1 MQTCFVH
8 NKLLTD
14 TKCFHFPTQDLL
26 SCWLCNIVVFYF
38 TRNRNLIQCPSQYN
52 NMKLIICN
60 TWSITTRYC
69 SKYMYSNDNVYGF
82 GYSAFSWYCLFKRET
97 FQCSY
102 YIILAH
108 FSSISMMIHTWMWSF
123 IIIMMMIMIIPNN
136 RYIQLCFIH
145 YSDYKRNNIDSNFEY
160 DECGFYHIIINN
172 TNYLLISMEL
182 MFYSDFQCWNIWHFW
197 HFIKL
202 HGFVNH

>member
-1 MQTCFVH
+1 M
-8 NKLLTD
+8 
-14 TKCFHFPTQDLL
+14 
-26 SCWLCNIVVFYF
+26 
-38 TRNRNLIQCPSQYN
+38 
-52 NMKLIICN
+52 II
-60 TWSITTRYC
+60 
-69 SKYMYSNDNVYGF
+69 YGF
-82 GYSAFSWYCLFKRET
+82 GYSVFSWYCLSKRET

-102 YIILAH
+102 YIILVH
-108 FSSISMMIHTWMWSF
+108 FSSISMMIHTWMRSF

-160 DECGFYHIIINN
+160 GECGFYHIIINN
-172 TNYLLISMEL
+172 TNYLSISMEL

-197 HFIKL
+197 HFIEL